1 MDLLAFIMA
10 LKAQGMTA
18 AQITEAVNEYLE
30 DHPDALDQAAVE
42 AILDGRL
49 DVIDDELDSVKSAIQ
64 DLEAGSLSAVG
75 ASAGQVP
82 TADGAGSWA
91 WADPV
96 ITHQVSGAN
105 PVIVALAGHQYVC
118 GEVETIS
125 ITPPASGICD
135 VVFTSGTTPTVL
147 TAPNTVK
154 WPEWFDPTSL
164 AASTT
169 YELNIMDGLGA
180 VMVWT

>member
-18 AQITEAVNEYLE
+18 AQITAAVNEYLE
-30 DHPDALDQAAVE
+30 EHPDALDQAAVE

-49 DVIDDELDSVKSAIQ
+49 DVIDDELDQLKSAIQ
-64 DLEAGSLSAVG
+64 DLEAGSLSALG
-75 ASAGQVP
+75 ATAGQVP
-82 TADGAGSWA
+82 TADGAGSWT
-91 WADPV
+91 WDT
-96 ITHQVSGAN
+96 THQVSGAN
-105 PVIVALAGHQYVC
+105 PVIMALAGHRYIC

-135 VVFTSGTTPTVL
+135 VVFESGTTPAVL
-147 TAPNTVK
+147 TVPNTVK

-164 AASTT
+164 DASTT
-169 YELNIMDGLGA
+169 YELNIMDGVYGA
-180 VMVWT
+180 VGVWT